1 MHFSEYP
8 WELFHLSFSAMW
20 SPRVT
25 ASSSLSFGVC
35 ILVFLRLLRICY
47 ISIFL
52 FTCVVCESGYVP
64 VRVVNAG
71 EGSPSTV
78 AFLKLRSAPAHGG
91 KEMAACCKSV
101 VQSLSLPGIPSSIP
115 EIFLQE
121 KCAEEKRGEKKR
133 REGNSGGT
141 DLLTVIYCFL
151 PPASRDVFGLP
162 KKK

>member
-1 MHFSEYP
+1 MGTLP
-8 WELFHLSFSAMW
+8 SFFLCYVVAAGYCL
-20 SPRVT
+20 R
-25 ASSSLSFGVC
+25 SLSFGVC

-101 VQSLSLPGIPSSIP
+101 VQSLSLPGRFS
-115 EIFLQE
+115 FKRNVQ
-121 KCAEEKRGEKKR
+121 KRREEKR
-133 REGNSGGT
+133 REGKGTAGGRT
-141 DLLTVIYCFL
+141 Y
-151 PPASRDVFGLP
+151 
-162 KKK
+162 